1 MTGIVKHR
9 KSLLILLII
18 LVAAMLVGNAA
29 SGSTNIPMSVV
40 AKITYMGTLD
50 WTQAAIAGISPALGL
65 SPVWDY
71 LAIER
76 TWELRHEIIVM
87 QIRIPRALLAALVG
101 AALSTAGCAMQGL
114 LKNPMADPYIIGM
127 SSGASLGASLALLIG
142 LHLQATAFVLSV
154 ITIFLVYNISKVGR
168 NVPVDTLL
176 LAGIAVGSFLSAFTS
191 FLVYINE
198 SRDHVIFWMM
208 GSLATSS
215 WEKVGVS
222 GLMIIIG
229 IVMLY
234 RHAWSLNVMLLGEE
248 QAQYLGVNVER
259 VKKYILLFA
268 SLITG
273 AAVSVSGIIGFV
285 GLIIPHIMRILVGP
299 DHRILFPASTLAGA
313 IFLMFC
319 DTLSTKVLP
328 QESLPVGII
337 TAMFGAPFFIYL
349 LRKRRKTIYA

>member
-9 KSLLILLII
+9 KSLLGLLII
-18 LVAAMLVGNAA
+18 LLALMLVGNAA
-29 SGSTNIPMSVV
+29 SGSADIPMSAV
-40 AKITYMGTLD
+40 AKITYMGTLEL
-50 WTQAAIAGISPALGL
+50 TQAKLAGISPALGQSSL
-65 SPVWDY
+65 WEF

-76 TWELRHEIIVM
+76 TWEPRHEIIVM

-142 LHLQATAFVLSV
+142 IHLQATAFVFSV

-168 NVPVDTLL
+168 SVPVDTLL

-208 GSLATSS
+208 GSFANSS

-222 GLMIIIG
+222 GLMILIG
-229 IVMLY
+229 IFMLY

-248 QAQYLGVNVER
+248 QAQYLGINVES

-285 GLIIPHIMRILVGP
+285 GLIIPHVMRILVGP
-299 DHRILFPASTLAGA
+299 DHRILFPASTLSGA
-313 IFLMFC
+313 VFLIFC
-319 DTLSTKVLP
+319 DMISTKVIP